1 MNDTLLERF
10 LRYVSY
16 ETTSDPASEGTPS
29 TPGQLKL
36 AALLKKELSDL
47 GWEARCGADG
57 YVYASLPASK
67 GCEKAPAIG
76 FVSHMDT
83 SDAVS
88 GKNVKAKIVENY
100 DGKDVLLE
108 GSGDILSPEA
118 YPELKKYVGKTLIVT
133 DGTTLLGADDKAGV
147 AGIMEMARR
156 LAEDPTLPHGPVK
169 IGFTPD
175 EEIGRGADL
184 FDVEGF
190 GADFA
195 YTVDGGGEG
204 GLEYE
209 NFNAAS
215 AILTVHGQSIH
226 PGTGKGHMKNAI
238 LMGME
243 FDRMLPAAEIPACTE
258 GYEGFH
264 HLDAIEGDVEKT
276 VMEYIIRDHDRRL
289 FEEKK
294 QLFRDAADFLNKK
307 YGAGTF
313 ELALTDSYYNM
324 KEKILPRREVVDSAL
339 KAMENLGITPEVTPI
354 RGGTDGARLSYMG
367 LPCPNL
373 FTGGHNFHGR
383 FEYAV
388 LEEMQKVPKV
398 LLEILRINAE

>member
-16 ETTSDPASEGTPS
+16 ETTSDPASEDTPS

-226 PGTGKGHMKNAI
+226 PGAGKGHMKNAI

-264 HLDAIEGDVEKT
+264 HLDAIEGEK
-276 VMEYIIRDHDRRL
+276 
-289 FEEKK
+289 
-294 QLFRDAADFLNKK
+294 AAFP
-307 YGAGTF
+307 GC
-313 ELALTDSYYNM
+313 
-324 KEKILPRREVVDSAL
+324 
-339 KAMENLGITPEVTPI
+339 
-354 RGGTDGARLSYMG
+354 GGLSQ
-367 LPCPNL
+367 
-373 FTGGHNFHGR
+373 
-383 FEYAV
+383 
-388 LEEMQKVPKV
+388 QKVRSGH
-398 LLEILRINAE
+398 L

>member
-1 MNDTLLERF
+1 MW
-10 LRYVSY
+10 
-16 ETTSDPASEGTPS
+16 
-29 TPGQLKL
+29 K
-36 AALLKKELSDL
+36 
-47 GWEARCGADG
+47 
-57 YVYASLPASK
+57 
-67 GCEKAPAIG
+67 
-76 FVSHMDT
+76 
-83 SDAVS
+83 
-88 GKNVKAKIVENY
+88 
-100 DGKDVLLE
+100 
-108 GSGDILSPEA
+108 
-118 YPELKKYVGKTLIVT
+118 
-133 DGTTLLGADDKAGV
+133 
-147 AGIMEMARR
+147 RR

-226 PGTGKGHMKNAI
+226 PGAGKGHMKNAI

-307 YGAGTF
+307 YGVGTF
-313 ELALTDSYYNM
+313 
-324 KEKILPRREVVDSAL
+324 
-339 KAMENLGITPEVTPI
+339 
-354 RGGTDGARLSYMG
+354 
-367 LPCPNL
+367 
-373 FTGGHNFHGR
+373 
-383 FEYAV
+383 
-388 LEEMQKVPKV
+388 
-398 LLEILRINAE
+398 

>member
-1 MNDTLLERF
+1 M
-10 LRYVSY
+10 
-16 ETTSDPASEGTPS
+16 
-29 TPGQLKL
+29 
-36 AALLKKELSDL
+36 
-47 GWEARCGADG
+47 
-57 YVYASLPASK
+57 YASLPASK

-88 GKNVKAKIVENY
+88 GKNVKTKIVENY

-226 PGTGKGHMKNAI
+226 PGAGKGHMKNAI

-339 KAMENLGITPEVTPI
+339 KAMENLEITPEVTPI

-388 LEEMQKVPKV
+388 LEEMQKVPEV

>member
-1 MNDTLLERF
+1 M
-10 LRYVSY
+10 
-16 ETTSDPASEGTPS
+16 
-29 TPGQLKL
+29 
-36 AALLKKELSDL
+36 
-47 GWEARCGADG
+47 
-57 YVYASLPASK
+57 
-67 GCEKAPAIG
+67 
-76 FVSHMDT
+76 
-83 SDAVS
+83 
-88 GKNVKAKIVENY
+88 
-100 DGKDVLLE
+100 
-108 GSGDILSPEA
+108 
-118 YPELKKYVGKTLIVT
+118 GKTLIVT

-226 PGTGKGHMKNAI
+226 PGAGKGHMKNAI

-307 YGAGTF
+307 YGAGAF

-388 LEEMQKVPKV
+388 LEEMQKVPEV

>member
-16 ETTSDPASEGTPS
+16 ETTSDPASEDTPS

-88 GKNVKAKIVENY
+88 GKNVKTKIVENY

-226 PGTGKGHMKNAI
+226 PGAGKGHMKNAI

-243 FDRMLPAAEIPACTE
+243 FDRMLMSDDFINPVRHLNTKHIHPTMRNAKIIAPFFEDVTPEEMQRSLKSMIFYHKLFLVPEPAKRKALFMAMKAIGKYDALHGIVMSLEPNPACR
-258 GYEGFH
+258 
-264 HLDAIEGDVEKT
+264 
-276 VMEYIIRDHDRRL
+276 EYCMLLKRLYAGAVPLAASLILQFQKRL
-289 FEEKK
+289 FNGQ
-294 QLFRDAADFLNKK
+294 QLPERFHRTF
-307 YGAGTF
+307 GAGT
-313 ELALTDSYYNM
+313 DW
-324 KEKILPRREVVDSAL
+324 EKL
-339 KAMENLGITPEVTPI
+339 
-354 RGGTDGARLSYMG
+354 RL
-367 LPCPNL
+367 
-373 FTGGHNFHGR
+373 
-383 FEYAV
+383 
-388 LEEMQKVPKV
+388 
-398 LLEILRINAE
+398 